1 MMELSYGIAISVLT
15 AVVFT
20 WGCSFT
26 KLLRSTAWSKQSLP
40 DAKTFTT
47 TLHNLRSS
55 LTRIHGLPCG
65 RYAENKKTHLAE
77 CLWQGTKGTGSSR
90 SLSALD
96 ILLTPIL
103 GLHLLT
109 QAMLWQPHGKD
120 DPELIVTHS
129 HSNPLT
135 NS

>member
-1 MMELSYGIAISVLT
+1 MLT
-15 AVVFT
+15 AVVLN
-20 WGCSFT
+20 WGCPFT

-40 DAKTFTT
+40 DAKTLTT
-47 TLHNLRSS
+47 TLHNLQSS

-65 RYAENKKTHLAE
+65 QHAEIKRTHLVE
-77 CLWQGTKGTGSSR
+77 CLWQGTKDTGSSR

-109 QAMLWQPHGKD
+109 QAMRWQPHGKD
-120 DPELIVTHS
+120 GPELIVTHS
-129 HSNPLT
+129 HSIPLT